1 LISWIKKYFNRPIV
15 ILDIFSLKRS
25 GQHAIINWLCS
36 QNKPSVHY
44 NACDIET
51 KEPRNDIIQYTTVR
65 TTINKDKF
73 SCPDKLSLIVR
84 NFESQEVKICDD
96 VIPIVILREPRN
108 WLASKYRLFP
118 DNLFSNGKITN
129 RTIHIRKEMELW
141 KKHAQSDVYTILFDE
156 WFQNKEYRKS
166 ICNHFGLKFSDKGL
180 NDVYGHGKSGF
191 DDFYYDGKAQH
202 MNILNR
208 WKHYEI
214 QIKSMID
221 PEMIEIWN
229 QKISK

>member
-1 LISWIKKYFNRPIV
+1 MEIDF
-15 ILDIFSLKRS
+15 FSLKRS

-44 NACDIET
+44 NACNIKT
-51 KEPRNDIIQYTTVR
+51 REPRSEIIQYTSKWFKTVK
-65 TTINKDKF
+65 TVMKKEEF
-73 SCPDKLSLIVR
+73 SCPEKLKLIVR
-84 NFESQEVKICDD
+84 NFEGERVKIYKKSNAIP
-96 VIPIVILREPRN
+96 VIILREPRN
-108 WLASKYRLFP
+108 WLASKYKLIPDQLF
-118 DNLFSNGKITN
+118 NNGKITKFTLN
-129 RTIHIRKEMELW
+129 IRKEMELW
-141 KKHAQSDVYTILFDE
+141 KKHAQSDVYTIFFDE

-166 ICNHFGLKFSDKGL
+166 ICKYFGLKFNDKGL
-180 NDVYGHGKSGF
+180 NDVFGHGKSGF